1 MLVEQSDMRASE
13 QILGLIAG
21 FLISGNEFIF
31 PRIRT
36 FVSHQ
41 PHRNM
46 SLEQLQ
52 ATLDE
57 QKQNMPEGTYLSLC
71 NLSKDVHELLAGK
84 DKEIAEKD
92 KEITEKDKEIT
103 KKDEQLWGAVILFS
117 QLAGQVVSSS

>member
-1 MLVEQSDMRASE
+1 
-13 QILGLIAG
+13 
-21 FLISGNEFIF
+21 
-31 PRIRT
+31 
-36 FVSHQ
+36 
-41 PHRNM
+41 M

-103 KKDEQLWGAVILFS
+103 PKKRAAMGDFCFIFS
-117 QLAGQVVSSS
+117 TRRPSCQFALNRSMNASGRLLT